1 LLILAA
7 DYGDKKYYT
16 MASFESSWS
25 FFFCTVC
32 VVIEFSMHLIYLF
45 IFLYSLFCLSSCEFV
60 LATLIFT
67 STFQIIFFYLLLY
80 FFILIHFSK
89 FILFLIEFSFNF
101 FNLSNLILILL
112 ISTYL
117 KILFFYFFKLIH
129 VFVNLYRVSFY
140 IV

>member
-1 LLILAA
+1 ML
-7 DYGDKKYYT
+7 
-16 MASFESSWS
+16 FESSRPLFLS
-25 FFFCTVC
+25 CVVH
-32 VVIEFSMHLIYLF
+32 VVIEFSMHLRYLF
-45 IFLYSLFCLSSCEFV
+45 RFLYSLFCLSSCEFV

-67 STFQIIFFYLLLY
+67 STFQTIFFYLLLY

-117 KILFFYFFKLIH
+117 KILFF
-129 VFVNLYRVSFY
+129 
-140 IV
+140 